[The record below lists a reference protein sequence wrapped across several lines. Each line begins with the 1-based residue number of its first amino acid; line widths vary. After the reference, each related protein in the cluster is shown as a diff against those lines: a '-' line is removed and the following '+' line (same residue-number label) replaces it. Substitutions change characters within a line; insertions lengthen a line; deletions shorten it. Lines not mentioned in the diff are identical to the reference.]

1 MPLPGSFAKSNP
13 TNGADNQLT
22 NPTLSW
28 NSSSD
33 ASSYEYCA
41 DTTSTNPYPSGW
53 VNPATNTSAKP
64 AGPVFGA
71 PYYWQVRSVNEN
83 VQAEADNG
91 TWWSYMTL
99 AVPGTF
105 NKFSPVMGASGQLM
119 NTTLSWESSS
129 VAASY
134 EYCVDTTNDTIY
146 FAGWVSSGTNTSL
159 DLSELTP
166 GVTYYW
172 QVRAVNGNGTTYA
185 DGSSWWS
192 FTTTYLIY
200 LYSIYRQ

>member
-1 MPLPGSFAKSNP
+1 
-13 TNGADNQLT
+13 
-22 NPTLSW
+22 
-28 NSSSD
+28 
-33 ASSYEYCA
+33 
-41 DTTSTNPYPSGW
+41 
-53 VNPATNTSAKP
+53 
-64 AGPVFGA
+64 
-71 PYYWQVRSVNEN
+71 
-83 VQAEADNG
+83 
-91 TWWSYMTL
+91 MTL